1 MKAFRRAVEAQDLA
15 ALTALLAPDVE
26 FRSPVSH
33 KPYHGR
39 EVVGFI
45 LATVAQVFG
54 DFRYIE
60 ELETGSVSMLRFVGA
75 HRRSAGRGRRPHR
88 AEWRWVDA
96 AVDGDGATVVGA
108 GGAGGGDGGA
118 LGAEGA
124 VGRRRNGQSK
134 QATGNRQPATGNGRS
149 RNAGRIRGR
158 NIG

>member
-60 ELETGSVSMLRFVGA
+60 ELETGSVSMLRFVARIGD
-75 HRRSAGRGRRPHR
+75 RQGEG
-88 AEWRWVDA
+88 VDLIERN
-96 AVDGDGATVVGA
+96 GDGLVQRLTVMVRPLSALEALAAEMGA
-108 GGAGGGDGGA
+108 RLAPKA
-118 LGAEGA
+118 
-124 VGRRRNGQSK
+124 
-134 QATGNRQPATGNGRS
+134 P
-149 RNAGRIRGR
+149 
-158 NIG
+158 